1 MKILYVYADFDW
13 LDEPMLVGEL
23 GYESLRGSDSYSFRY
38 DNDWLRQYGSLFLSA
53 DINNYPGQQYTQP
66 GRDIFGCF
74 SDALPDRWG
83 RLLLNRRE
91 QILAMEEK
99 RPVRK
104 LSSFDY
110 LMGIDDYSRM
120 GGFRFKEPMEQREP
134 SSSLEWPSRDR
145 GRRSQKQDGEFIN
158 SEKSLRIPPLTDIRA
173 LVAASMEIEKSEELN
188 QLPEKKWLL
197 QLVHPGT
204 SLGGARPKA
213 SVMNDE
219 GLLCVAKFPSRND
232 DYDVGLWE
240 HHSHLLAKEAGV
252 VAAETSIIETGEKY
266 HALLSKRFDRTAEGR
281 RKHFA
286 SALTLLGLTDGC
298 DAKTGNGYLDI
309 VDFILQNCCDV
320 EQNLRQLYRRVAFN
334 IAIGNSDDHFRN
346 HGFLLTPR
354 GWTLSPAYDMNPTL
368 NEYQALLINS
378 TTNHADLQVLL
389 DSSEEYMIGKEEAG
403 HIINE
408 VKTGVKHWKSIAI
421 RLGIAKREMDV
432 FEQVFLHSL
441 K

>member
-1 MKILYVYADFDW
+1 MRRLLIYADFDW
-13 LDEPMLVGEL
+13 LNSPMLVGEL
-23 GYESLRGSDSYSFRY
+23 GYESLRGSDSYSFKY
-38 DNDWLRQYGSLFLSA
+38 DNEWLRQYGSLYLSA

-91 QILAMEEK
+91 QILANEEK

-104 LSSFDY
+104 LSSFDF
-110 LMGIDDYSRM
+110 LIGIDDFSRM
-120 GGFRFKEPMEQREP
+120 GGLRFKAD
-134 SSSLEWPSRDR
+134 SN
-145 GRRSQKQDGEFIN
+145 GEFIN
-158 SEKSLRIPPLTDIRA
+158 CEESLRIPPLTDISE
-173 LVAASMEIEKSEELN
+173 LVAASMEIEKSEEQN
-188 QLPEKKWLL
+188 QLPETKWLL

-213 SVMNDE
+213 GVMNDE
-219 GLLCVAKFPSRND
+219 KQLCVAKFPSRND

-266 HALLSKRFDRTAEGR
+266 HVLLSKRFDRTTNGR
-281 RKHFA
+281 RIHFA
-286 SALTLLGLTDGC
+286 SAMTLLGLTDGC

-334 IAIGNSDDHFRN
+334 IAIGNSDDHLRN

-378 TTNHADLQVLL
+378 TTNYADLQVLL
-389 DSSEEYMIGKEEAG
+389 DSSEDYMIGMDEAR
-403 HIINE
+403 HIIDE
-408 VKTGVKHWKSIAI
+408 VKAGVKQWKFIAT

-432 FEQVFLHSL
+432 FEHVFQRSL

>member
-1 MKILYVYADFDW
+1 MKTLYVYADFDW

-23 GYESLRGSDSYSFRY
+23 GYESLRGSDSYSFKY
-38 DNDWLRQYGSLFLSA
+38 DNDWLRQYGSLYLSA

-66 GRDIFGCF
+66 DRDIFGCF
-74 SDALPDRWG
+74 NDALPDRWG

-91 QILAMEEK
+91 QILATEEK

-120 GGFRFKEPMEQREP
+120 GGFRFKE
-134 SSSLEWPSRDR
+134 
-145 GRRSQKQDGEFIN
+145 KQDGEYIN
-158 SEKSLRIPPLTDIRA
+158 CEKSLRIPPLTDIRA

-213 SVMNDE
+213 GVMNDE
-219 GLLCVAKFPSRND
+219 GRICVAKFPSRND

-240 HHSHLLAKEAGV
+240 HLSHLLAKEAGV
-252 VAAETSIIETGEKY
+252 EAAETSVIETGKKY
-266 HALLSKRFDRTAEGR
+266 HALLSKRFDRTVEGR

-286 SALTLLGLTDGC
+286 SAMTLLGLTDGC
-298 DAKTGNGYLDI
+298 DAKSGNGYLDI

-378 TTNHADLQVLL
+378 TTTYADLQVLL
-389 DSSEEYMIGKEEAG
+389 DSSEEYMIGKDEAVY
-403 HIINE
+403 IIEE
-408 VKTGVKHWKSIAI
+408 VKAGVKYWKSIAT

-432 FEQVFLHSL
+432 FEQVFQRSL

>member
-1 MKILYVYADFDW
+1 MKTLYIYADFDW
-13 LDEPMLVGEL
+13 LDKPMLVGEL
-23 GYESLRGSDSYSFRY
+23 GYESLRGSDSYSFKY
-38 DNDWLRQYGSLFLSA
+38 DNDWLRQYGSLYLSA

-66 GRDIFGCF
+66 DRDIFGCF
-74 SDALPDRWG
+74 NDALPDRWG

-91 QILAMEEK
+91 QILATEEK

-110 LMGIDDYSRM
+110 LIGIDDYSRM
-120 GGFRFKEPMEQREP
+120 GGFRFKE
-134 SSSLEWPSRDR
+134 
-145 GRRSQKQDGEFIN
+145 KQDGEYIN
-158 SEKSLRIPPLTDIRA
+158 CEKSLRIPPLTDIRA

-213 SVMNDE
+213 GVMNDE
-219 GLLCVAKFPSRND
+219 GRICVAKFPSRND

-240 HHSHLLAKEAGV
+240 HLSHLLAKEAGV
-252 VAAETSIIETGEKY
+252 EAAETSVIETGKKY
-266 HALLSKRFDRTAEGR
+266 HALLSKRFDRTVEGR

-286 SALTLLGLTDGC
+286 SAMTLLGLTDGC
-298 DAKTGNGYLDI
+298 DAKSGNGYLDI

-346 HGFLLTPR
+346 HGFLLTSR
-354 GWTLSPAYDMNPTL
+354 GWTLSPAYDMNPTM

-389 DSSEEYMIGKEEAG
+389 DSSEEYMIGKDDAV
-403 HIINE
+403 HIIEE
-408 VKTGVKHWKSIAI
+408 VKAGVKYWKSIAT

-432 FEQVFLHSL
+432 FEQVYQRSV

>member
-13 LDEPMLVGEL
+13 LEAPMLVGEL

-38 DNDWLRQYGSLFLSA
+38 DNGWLRQYGSLFLSA

-66 GRDIFGCF
+66 DRDIFGCF

-91 QILAMEEK
+91 QILATEEK

-158 SEKSLRIPPLTDIRA
+158 CEKSLRIPPLTDIRA
-173 LVAASMEIEKSEELN
+173 LVAASMEIEKSEEQN

-389 DSSEEYMIGKEEAG
+389 DSSEEYMIGKDEAVR
-403 HIINE
+403 IIEE
-408 VKTGVKHWKSIAI
+408 VKAGVRHWKSIAS

-432 FEQVFLHSL
+432 FEQVYQRSL
-441 K
+441 